1 MNMEQTVDPDDDA
14 PLVTQGKMRAEAIK
28 RLQIGL
34 TGLAVMLLLV
44 GLANVIKDR
53 ASQSEQAAVP
63 EVETQAA
70 VTQPTPAP
78 NKDPLADAGVVPE
91 LPSAASPSP
100 EAAASPQAGNAA
112 SPSR

>member
-1 MNMEQTVDPDDDA
+1 MNSEQTVDPDDDA

-53 ASQSEQAAVP
+53 AKQSEQAAEP
-63 EVETQAA
+63 EVEAQVVVAK
-70 VTQPTPAP
+70 PTPAP

-100 EAAASPQAGNAA
+100 GATASPKAGNAA